1 MNTRTDGPRAG
12 ANVTAIR
19 PQQLQSASQDQAA
32 PLIEIDG
39 VSLTYGEDHHSVL
52 ALHDFSLKVAR
63 GEFAAIVGPSG
74 CGKSTF
80 LKLVSGLRRPTA
92 GTVTVANQ
100 TVDKPVKIVGM
111 AFQNAALMPWR
122 TCLENVMLP
131 FEVVQPHRKRKR
143 TDYALHRERAV
154 ALLASVG
161 LADALSRYPAQLSG
175 GMQQRV
181 ALCRSLVHEPE
192 LLLVDEPFS
201 ALDAFTRE
209 ELWDVLQGLHAQRR
223 FTVVLV
229 THDLTEAVYL
239 ADAVHVLSARPGRVI
254 HSEIIRIHRPRTPRD
269 RFMPAFADMVLSLRS
284 KIGAA
289 RGQVS

>member
-1 MNTRTDGPRAG
+1 MRAPIQG
-12 ANVTAIR
+12 LQTGTNVTALR
-19 PQQLQSASQDQAA
+19 SQQSEAVPHAQSV
-32 PLIEIDG
+32 PFIDIDS
-39 VSLTYGEDHHSVL
+39 VSLTYGTDHKSVL
-52 ALHDFSLKVAR
+52 ALHNFSLQVTK

-80 LKLVSGLRRPTA
+80 LKLASGLRKPTA
-92 GTVTVANQ
+92 GTITVANQ
-100 TVDKPVKIVGM
+100 LVDKPIKIVGM
-111 AFQNAALMPWR
+111 AFQNPALMPWR

-131 FEVVQPHRKRKR
+131 FEIVQSHRERKRA
-143 TDYALHRERAV
+143 DYALQREKAV
-154 ALLASVG
+154 TILASVG
-161 LADALSRYPAQLSG
+161 LADAISLYPSQLSG

-209 ELWDVLQGLHAQRR
+209 ELWDVLQGLHVQRR

-239 ADAVHVLSARPGRVI
+239 ADTVHVLSSRPGRVI
-254 HSEIIRIHRPRTPRD
+254 HSEKVAFHRPRAPRD
-269 RFMPAFADMVLSLRS
+269 RFVPEFAEAVLALRS

-289 RGQVS
+289 RGQSS

>member
-1 MNTRTDGPRAG
+1 MSGPAPVSRGA
-12 ANVTAIR
+12 ANVTPLRVQPEGAQR
-19 PQQLQSASQDQAA
+19 GEAA
-32 PLIEIDG
+32 PLIDIAG
-39 VSLTYGEDHHSVL
+39 VSLTYGSEHSSVL
-52 ALHDFSLKVAR
+52 ALHDFNLKVAK

-80 LKLVSGLRRPTA
+80 LKLASGLRRPTA
-92 GTVTVANQ
+92 GTVCVAGQ
-100 TVDKPVKIVGM
+100 VVDKPVKIVGM

-131 FEVVQPHRKRKR
+131 FEVVQPHRDRRR
-143 TDYALHRERAV
+143 TDAALHREKAV

-161 LADALSRYPAQLSG
+161 LADAISRYPAQLSG

-209 ELWDVLQGLHAQRR
+209 ELWDVLQGLHDQRR

-254 HSEIIRIHRPRTPRD
+254 HSEAIDLRRPRTQRD

-289 RGQVS
+289 RAQVS

>member
-1 MNTRTDGPRAG
+1 MNSIPASRTG
-12 ANVTAIR
+12 ANVTPLR
-19 PQQLQSASQDQAA
+19 SQHPESLPHGEVR

-39 VSLTYGEDHHSVL
+39 VSLTYGSEHNSVL
-52 ALHDFSLKVAR
+52 ALHDFNLMVAK

-80 LKLVSGLRRPTA
+80 LKLASGLRRPTV
-92 GTVTVANQ
+92 GTVMVASQ
-100 TVDKPVKIVGM
+100 TVDKPLKIVGM

-131 FEVVQPHRKRKR
+131 FEIVQPHRARQR
-143 TDYALHRERAV
+143 TDYALHREKAIS
-154 ALLASVG
+154 LLASVG
-161 LADALSRYPAQLSG
+161 LADVISRYPAQLSG

-209 ELWDVLQGLHAQRR
+209 ELWDVLQALHDQRR

-239 ADAVHVLSARPGRVI
+239 ADTVHVLSGRPGRVI
-254 HSEIIRIHRPRTPRD
+254 HSEPIDIRRPRTTRD
-269 RFMPAFADMVLSLRS
+269 RFVPEFANKVLSLRS
-284 KIGAA
+284 KIGST
-289 RGQVS
+289 RSEIS